1 MTEGQVFHYTGSA
14 RVFGW
19 YDLQE
24 HDQFICPCGWTGV
37 FREMSNGF
45 FDELID
51 GSCPNCDTMLSIRSL
66 PTLDE
71 IRAAAAVGIPEA
83 VAELRSIEE
92 HSAGEEHRPDAP
104 LSQPQQSDT

>member
-1 MTEGQVFHYTGSA
+1 MKLTDA
-14 RVFGW
+14 RVFEYGSSRVFRW

-24 HDQFICPCGWTGV
+24 HDEFICQCGWTGV

-51 GSCPNCDTMLSIRSL
+51 DSCPRCDTMLAIRSL

-71 IRAAAAVGIPEA
+71 IREAAAVGIPQA
-83 VAELRSIEE
+83 VAELRSIDEL
-92 HSAGEEHRPDAP
+92 SAGEE
-104 LSQPQQSDT
+104 QSA